1 MNNYRILITTIFLH
15 PGDEVDR
22 RLRAEGW
29 ETIYKPFLTSRG
41 EDELIDLLRGVD
53 GVIVSSDPFTARVL
67 DASPQLKV
75 ISRTGVG
82 YDAIDVKAA
91 TARGIIVC
99 NTPGVNRHAVTE
111 WTFALLL
118 SCSRKLKE
126 NQAEVRKGGW
136 TRHEGID
143 LAGKTLGLVGLGT
156 IGKEV
161 AQRACAFEM
170 RILAC
175 DVIRDVQF
183 AEAHNVTFVPLEELL
198 RESDFVSLHTFLSD
212 KTRHL
217 INDERLSL
225 MKPTA
230 FLINTARGPIVD
242 TEALCRALTEKRIA
256 GAALDVFEGEPLRA
270 DSPLRALENL
280 YLSPHVAGATADA
293 RSLSGATAAE
303 NLISA
308 LKGERPQWI
317 LNPDVLIHIN
327 KCSSNSFTKET
338 V

>member
-1 MNNYRILITTIFLH
+1 MNNHRILITTIFLH
-15 PGDEVDR
+15 PGGEVDLK
-22 RLRAEGW
+22 LRKEGC
-29 ETIYKPFLTSRG
+29 ETIYKPFLTARG

-126 NQAEVRKGGW
+126 NQAEVRAGGW

-161 AQRACAFEM
+161 AQRADAFEM

-175 DVIRDVQF
+175 DVIRDTQF
-183 AEAHNVTFVPLEELL
+183 AEAHRVTFVPLEELL
-198 RESDFVSLHTFLSD
+198 RESDFVSLHTFQNE

-217 INDERLSL
+217 INAERLAL

-230 FLINTARGPIVD
+230 FLINTARGGIVD

-270 DSPLRALENL
+270 ESPLRAIENL

-293 RSLSGATAAE
+293 RRLSGAMAAE
-303 NLISA
+303 NLICG
-308 LKGERPQWI
+308 LNGERPPGI
-317 LNPDVLIHIN
+317 LNPDVLAR
-327 KCSSNSFTKET
+327 
-338 V
+338 

>member
-1 MNNYRILITTIFLH
+1 MNNHRILITSIFLH
-15 PGDEVDR
+15 PGGEVDLK
-22 RLRAEGW
+22 LRKEGC
-29 ETIYKPFLTSRG
+29 ETIYKPFLTARG
-41 EDELIDLLRGVD
+41 EDELIELLREVD

-126 NQAEVRKGGW
+126 NQAEVRAGGW

-161 AQRACAFEM
+161 AQRADAFEM

-175 DVIRDVQF
+175 DVIRDTQF
-183 AEAHNVTFVPLEELL
+183 AEAHRVTFVSLEELL
-198 RESDFVSLHTFLSD
+198 RESDFVSLHTFQNE

-217 INDERLSL
+217 INAERLAL

-230 FLINTARGPIVD
+230 FLINTARGGIVD

-270 DSPLRALENL
+270 ESTLRAIANL

-293 RSLSGATAAE
+293 RRLSGAMAAD
-303 NLISA
+303 NLVCA
-308 LKGERPQWI
+308 LNGERPPGI
-317 LNPDVLIHIN
+317 LNPDVLAR
-327 KCSSNSFTKET
+327 
-338 V
+338 

>member
-1 MNNYRILITTIFLH
+1 MNNHRILITTIFLH
-15 PGDEVDR
+15 PGGEVDLK
-22 RLRAEGW
+22 LRKEGC
-29 ETIYKPFLTSRG
+29 ETIYKPFLTARG

-126 NQAEVRKGGW
+126 NQAEVRAGGW

-161 AQRACAFEM
+161 AQRADAFEM

-175 DVIRDVQF
+175 DVIRDTQF
-183 AEAHNVTFVPLEELL
+183 AEAHRVTFVPLEELL
-198 RESDFVSLHTFLSD
+198 RESDFVSLHTFQNE

-217 INDERLSL
+217 INAERLAL

-230 FLINTARGPIVD
+230 FLINTARGGIVD
-242 TEALCRALTEKRIA
+242 TEALCQALAEKRIA

-270 DSPLRALENL
+270 ESPLRAIENL

-293 RSLSGATAAE
+293 RRLSGAMAAE
-303 NLISA
+303 NLICG
-308 LKGERPQWI
+308 LNGERPPGI
-317 LNPDVLIHIN
+317 LNPDVLAR
-327 KCSSNSFTKET
+327 
-338 V
+338 

>member
-1 MNNYRILITTIFLH
+1 MNNHRILITTIFLH
-15 PGDEVDR
+15 PGGEVDLK
-22 RLRAEGW
+22 LRKEGC
-29 ETIYKPFLTSRG
+29 ETIYKPFLTARG

-126 NQAEVRKGGW
+126 NQAEVRAGGW

-161 AQRACAFEM
+161 AQRADAFEM

-175 DVIRDVQF
+175 DVIRDTQF
-183 AEAHNVTFVPLEELL
+183 AEAHRVTFVPLEELL
-198 RESDFVSLHTFLSD
+198 RESDFVSLHTFQNE

-217 INDERLSL
+217 INAERLAL

-230 FLINTARGPIVD
+230 FLINTARGGIVD

-256 GAALDVFEGEPLRA
+256 GAALDVFEGEPLRS
-270 DSPLRALENL
+270 DSPLRAIENL

-293 RSLSGATAAE
+293 RRLSGAMAAE
-303 NLISA
+303 NLICA
-308 LKGERPQWI
+308 LNGERPPGI
-317 LNPDVLIHIN
+317 LNPDVLAR
-327 KCSSNSFTKET
+327 
-338 V
+338 

>member
-1 MNNYRILITTIFLH
+1 MKNYRILITTIYLRA
-15 PGDEVDR
+15 GCDVDHQ
-22 RLRAEGW
+22 LRAEGW
-29 ETIYKPFLTSRG
+29 ETIYNPFLTSRS

-53 GVIVSSDPFTARVL
+53 GVIVSSDPFSARVIE
-67 DASPQLKV
+67 ASPQLKV

-82 YDAIDVKAA
+82 YDAIDMKAA
-91 TARGIIVC
+91 TARWIIVC
-99 NTPGVNRHAVTE
+99 NTPGVNRHAVAE
-111 WTFALLL
+111 WTFALML

-143 LAGKTLGLVGLGT
+143 LAGKTLGIVGLGT

-161 AQRACAFEM
+161 SQRANAFEM

-175 DVIRDVQF
+175 DVIRDTQF
-183 AEAHNVTFVPLEELL
+183 AEANHVVFVPLEELL
-198 RESDFVSLHTFLSD
+198 RQSDFVCLHAFLND

-217 INDERLSL
+217 INAERLAL

-230 FLINTARGPIVD
+230 FLVNTARGGIVD

-270 DSPLRALENL
+270 DSPLRALENV
-280 YLSPHVAGATADA
+280 YLSPHVGGATADA
-293 RSLSGATAAE
+293 RRLSGAMAAE
-303 NLISA
+303 NLICA
-308 LKGERPQWI
+308 LKGERPPGI
-317 LNPDVLIHIN
+317 LNPDVLAR
-327 KCSSNSFTKET
+327 
-338 V
+338 